1 MTVETS
7 LARAQYATNGTTG
20 PWTVPFYFLEDE
32 HLQVIY
38 TDEDGNETVLTSA
51 DYSVTGAGDENGG
64 TVTTVDSYVT
74 GGTITILRDIEALQE
89 VDLVDG
95 DSLPSETLER
105 ALDKLTMLLQQV
117 LELAGRALVFSPSD
131 LEGSALPAAAARA
144 SKMLGF
150 DSSGVLT
157 LNVPADGTAASLA
170 LSLASSTSDADG
182 DGMIAVKQTKTGAVA
197 TTQHKVNERDN
208 HSMHFMT
215 ASQIGDVVNSAGA
228 YDMTTALQA
237 GIDAWET
244 LDLYPGLHK
253 ISGQLNLKTS
263 TRLIGSNI
271 SKTIIRGTHA
281 GTLLYAPVNNRGIAI
296 RDIFFQGAGCSAIK
310 ADEVTASSLQGYLNQ
325 AHVHHCDFGYE
336 LDYGI
341 NAMMLLCLIDG
352 KSNFGYTGDGS
363 INPAG
368 FVAVRSVAV
377 AGNDVNANMIRDTVI
392 NNAGGPGVK
401 YAIEVYGGQ
410 SFTFDHVDFEGCG
423 RVAKFEQMSLVSFVN
438 GCWMERNALTA
449 PNVPTSAPHI
459 ILVDGSFDPIRFRNC
474 FIGASETSGTKSL
487 IEWQDATSGGVDVEG
502 CNIGLEISTQY
513 PIYANNGAYYGLGTS
528 GKVRWVDNTVTG
540 GPANNPL
547 NSNLNKGLRNT
558 MRGWAVVSTS
568 APSIDAASDG
578 SLASVTKNA
587 TGDVTLTLP
596 SPVGSATSSI
606 CAVGSATDSLDVS
619 VRCVAVA
626 TNQIR
631 VYARKAGAGHDCT
644 VAVHWTGQ

>member
-105 ALDKLTMLLQQV
+105 AFDKLTMLLQQV

-215 ASQIGDVVNSAGA
+215 ASQIGDVVSSAGA
-228 YDMTTALQA
+228 YDMTAALQA
-237 GIDAWET
+237 GVDAWNT
-244 LDLYPGLHK
+244 LELYPGLHK
-253 ISGQLNLKTS
+253 ISGQLNLQANTQ
-263 TRLIGSNI
+263 LIGANI
-271 SKTIIRGTHA
+271 GKTIIRGTHA
-281 GTLLYAPVNNRGIAI
+281 GTLLYAPVNNRGIVV

-310 ADEVTASSLQGYLNQ
+310 ADEVTVSSLQGYLNNV
-325 AHVHHCDFGYE
+325 HVHHCDFGWE
-336 LDYGI
+336 LAYGI

-352 KSNFGYTGDGS
+352 GSTFGYAGNGA

-368 FVAVRSVAV
+368 FVAVRSYAV
-377 AGNDVNANMIRDTVI
+377 AGNDVNANVMRDCTV
-392 NNAGGPGVK
+392 NNAGGPSTK
-401 YAIEVYGGQ
+401 YAIEIYGGQ
-410 SFTFDHVDFEGCG
+410 SFTLDRVDFEGCG
-423 RVAKFEQMSLVSFVN
+423 RVAKFEQMSLVEFY

-449 PNVPTSAPHI
+449 PNVPTTTPHI
-459 ILVDGSFDPIRFRNC
+459 ILVDGSFDALRFRRC
-474 FIGASETSGTKSL
+474 HITASETSGTDAL

-502 CNIGLEISTQY
+502 CNIGLATATQR
-513 PIYANNGAYYGLGTS
+513 PSYANNGAYYGLGTA

-540 GPANNPL
+540 GPATNPL
-547 NSNLNKGLRNT
+547 NSTLNKGLRNT

-644 VAVHWTGQ
+644 VAVHWSGL